1 MQRYKRCANIPM
13 NTTIMVNVVTTQYRG
28 CYSEF
33 PMKLPLITNALTMQR
48 RRYYI
53 NLLMNVFAIMNVFN
67 TQQYWYCDIFSIK
80 VL

>member
-1 MQRYKRCANIPM
+1 MQRRRCRANIPM
-13 NTTIMVNVVTTQYRG
+13 DISSIINIVTTQ
-28 CYSEF
+28 C
-33 PMKLPLITNALTMQR
+33 

-67 TQQYWYCDIFSIK
+67 TQQHWFCDIFSIK

>member
-1 MQRYKRCANIPM
+1 MDISF
-13 NTTIMVNVVTTQYRG
+13 IINVVTT
-28 CYSEF
+28 
-33 PMKLPLITNALTMQR
+33 QR

-67 TQQYWYCDIFSIK
+67 TQLRWYCDIFSIK